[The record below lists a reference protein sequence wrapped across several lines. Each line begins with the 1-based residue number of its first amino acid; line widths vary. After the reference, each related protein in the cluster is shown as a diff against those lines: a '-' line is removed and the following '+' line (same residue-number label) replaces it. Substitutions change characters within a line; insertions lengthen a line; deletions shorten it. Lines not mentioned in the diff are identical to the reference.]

1 MAKHAYLIIAHK
13 NDKTFKTLVQL
24 LDYKDNDIF
33 IHMDSKLDNY
43 DAAKTEGIAKKS
55 RVFHSE
61 RTNVSWGGY
70 SQINA
75 EMVLLKKATETG
87 KYDYYHLISGED
99 LPIKT
104 QKEIHA
110 FFDKNKGKEYVEF
123 FKGDFVDDY
132 RVKYWYPFQEKLGR
146 KNPRFTSMFALIQRP
161 FIRRNR
167 GIKFQKG
174 TNWFSITD
182 DFARYV
188 VSKEEWVKRVFRK
201 TWCCDEVF
209 LHTLLVGSPFMKNV
223 FHHADDGKKYGWDN
237 TCCMRE
243 IDWTRGAPYT
253 FRLEDFDMLMKSE
266 MCFAR
271 KFDASVDDKIID
283 KIKKRLSA

>member
-1 MAKHAYLIIAHK
+1 MGKHAYLIIAHK
-13 NDKTFKTLVQL
+13 NDKTFKTLIEM

-33 IHMDSKLDNY
+33 IHMDAKLEGY
-43 DAAKTEGIAKKS
+43 RPAATEKLAKKS
-55 RVFHSE
+55 RVFHAE
-61 RTNVSWGGY
+61 RTDVHWGGY

-104 QKEIHA
+104 QKQIHE
-110 FFDKNKGKEYVEF
+110 FFDKNKGKEFVTFY
-123 FKGDFVDDY
+123 KGKFQDEY
-132 RVKYWYPFQEKLGR
+132 RVRYWYPFQEKLGR
-146 KNPRFTSMFALIQRP
+146 KIPHFTRVFALAQRP
-161 FIRRNR
+161 FVHRNK

-188 VSKEEWVKRVFRK
+188 VSQEDWVKRVFRK

-209 LHTLLVGSPFMKNV
+209 LYTLLINSPFMKNV
-223 FHHADDGKKYGWDN
+223 FHHKKDGKKYGWDN
-237 TCCMRE
+237 TCGMRL
-243 IDWTRGAPYT
+243 IDWERGAPYT
-253 FRLEDFDMLMKSE
+253 FRSEDYEELMKSE

-271 KFDASVDDKIID
+271 KFDAKVDAGIID
-283 KIKKRLSA
+283 KLKNGII